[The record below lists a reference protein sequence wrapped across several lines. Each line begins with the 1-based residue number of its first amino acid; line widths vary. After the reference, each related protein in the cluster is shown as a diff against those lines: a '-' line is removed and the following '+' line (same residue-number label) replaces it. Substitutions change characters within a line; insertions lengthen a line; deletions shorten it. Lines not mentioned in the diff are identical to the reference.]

1 MYDTK
6 YECRYHKDDVFLD
19 TDNVTSEEKDYIRS
33 ILYKEDML
41 NIFGIDMDDDFES
54 FNNILSKLYV
64 KIKDNDFLIN
74 CMTKTSSTLFCQNIE
89 FGLCLLY
96 SYDFM
101 YLTHKCV
108 SEYLDKGIISEENK
122 KLLNDSINN

>member
-54 FNNILSKLYV
+54 FNNILSELYV
-64 KIKDNDFLIN
+64 KIKNNDFLIK